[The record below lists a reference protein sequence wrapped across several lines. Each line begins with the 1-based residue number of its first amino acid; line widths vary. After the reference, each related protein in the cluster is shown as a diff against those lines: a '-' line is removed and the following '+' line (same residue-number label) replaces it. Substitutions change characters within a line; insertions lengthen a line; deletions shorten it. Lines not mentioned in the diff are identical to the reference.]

1 MEEELYLCFAKQGQL
16 YFTSQNAENVLC
28 DEWDKRFDECNP
40 DFIKTENNS
49 CVKVI
54 KVHRE
59 YDYLF
64 DKYNTIDCLSIDEV
78 TLRGL
83 GMSDGYLI
91 GSCTAYELNNQQVND
106 FFAIPWACIVE
117 NGCNIVEKLFSNMTY
132 EKVLNLFRF
141 YEVKYQTYS
150 L

>member
-28 DEWDKRFDECNP
+28 DEWDK
-40 DFIKTENNS
+40 S
-49 CVKVI
+49 
-54 KVHRE
+54 
-59 YDYLF
+59 
-64 DKYNTIDCLSIDEV
+64 
-78 TLRGL
+78 
-83 GMSDGYLI
+83 
-91 GSCTAYELNNQQVND
+91 
-106 FFAIPWACIVE
+106 FAIPWACIVE
-117 NGCNIVEKLFSNMTY
+117 NGCDIVEKLFSNMTY